1 MGPIAYVN
9 IAIGGMMAFA
19 ALHYFLM
26 WWWSR
31 RERVLLIF
39 SAYSTTVG
47 ITAVIII
54 GVMTADSVPSA
65 QVTLN
70 LRTTFALLT
79 YPLLLS
85 VVSEIAAIGS
95 DRIRTFATVACLS
108 VSALSALAVPIT
120 GTVIGVRPTQ
130 FPWGETLTILER
142 APGWPWAAP
151 VYALVFFIQAYVVHL
166 GWRTS
171 RRDRLAGA
179 VIMTTGVTAIVAT
192 IVPFLADVARLPLPY
207 TGTFQFAVWVPVL
220 SLLLSRESAHRDER
234 LAASQE
240 RYRTLIES
248 APDAIVVL
256 DLGAGG
262 FVEFNQKAVDMFGWP
277 ASELASKAPVD
288 VSPEFQPDGRRST
301 DAAASYIR
309 QAVEG
314 ATPFFEWRHRARDGR
329 EIPCEVRLVRL
340 PDPSRILI
348 RGSITD
354 ISQRVQLEAQ
364 LRQAQKMEAIGQLA
378 GGVAHDFNNL
388 LTVIEGYCGM
398 LLDNL
403 PPEDPLRSDVRAIA
417 DAGHRAASLTQRLL
431 AFSRRAVLT
440 PKVVDVNSIVRE
452 TEHILR
458 RLIGEDI
465 LLTVTLHP
473 TGGHVKVDPGHLGQ
487 VLINLA
493 LNARDALPAGGKL
506 TICTEQA
513 DRAGVVSADG
523 QDVAPGRYVRLVVSD
538 TGHGMSPD
546 VKAHI
551 FEPFFTTKGVGL
563 GTGLG
568 LAVVHGFVK
577 QSGGYIDVESEE
589 GQGTTFSIALPL
601 VDDIPV
607 VQQQAPTPIEM
618 IARGA
623 ETVLIVEDE
632 EAVRHLLAQGLRNY
646 GFTVMTARDGTEALH
661 LVRERAAKI
670 DLLVTDVV
678 MPNMSGRDLADR
690 LRTELAGLKVLF
702 MSGYTD
708 DTLLR
713 HGVYE
718 ARESFLQKPF
728 VLRTLAA
735 KARETLDR
743 N

>member
-1 MGPIAYVN
+1 MGPIIYINVA
-9 IAIGGMMAFA
+9 IAGMMAFA

-31 RERVLLIF
+31 RQRVLLIF
-39 SAYSTTVG
+39 SGYSAIVGLTTV
-47 ITAVIII
+47 VILS
-54 GVMTADSVPSA
+54 VMMVESVASA

-85 VVSEIAAIGS
+85 VVSEIAAIRPY
-95 DRIRTFATVACLS
+95 RILTFVTVACLV
-108 VSALSALAVPIT
+108 VSALSALGVPIN
-120 GTVIGVRPTQ
+120 GTVIGLRPTQ
-130 FPWGETLTILER
+130 FPWGETLTLVER
-142 APGWPWAAP
+142 DAGWSWAGP
-151 VYALVFFIQAYVVHL
+151 VYALIFFIQAYVIHV
-166 GWRTS
+166 GWQTS
-171 RRDRLAGA
+171 GRDRLAGI
-179 VIMTTGVTAIVAT
+179 VIMTTGTTAVFAT
-192 IVPFLADVARLPLPY
+192 MVPFLADVARMPLPY
-207 TGTFQFAVWVPVL
+207 IGTFQFALWVPVL

-234 LAASQE
+234 LASSQE
-240 RYRTLIES
+240 RYRALIES

-256 DLGAGG
+256 DLGAGR
-262 FVEFNQKAVDMFGWP
+262 FVEFNEKAVDMFGWP
-277 ASELASKAPVD
+277 ASELLSKSHID
-288 VSPEFQPDGRRST
+288 VSPEFQPDGRRSAE
-301 DAAASYIR
+301 AATGYIR
-309 QAVEG
+309 QAVDG
-314 ATPFFEWRHRARDGR
+314 GTPFFDWTHRARDGR
-329 EIPCEVRLVRL
+329 EIPCEVRLARL

-348 RGSITD
+348 RGSMTD
-354 ISQRVQLEAQ
+354 ISERLQLEAQ

-398 LLDNL
+398 LLDSL

-440 PKVVDVNSIVRE
+440 PKVVDVNDIVRE
-452 TEHILR
+452 TEHILG

-473 TGGHVKVDPGHLGQ
+473 GGGLVKVDPGHLGQ

-506 TICTEQA
+506 TIRTEQVDLGPA
-513 DRAGVVSADG
+513 VSADG

-551 FEPFFTTKGVGL
+551 FEPFFTTKGVGR

-577 QSGGYIDVESEE
+577 QSGGYIDVDSVE
-589 GQGTTFSIALPL
+589 GTGTTFSISLPL
-601 VDDIPV
+601 VDEAPV
-607 VQQQAPTPIEM
+607 VQPPASTDIV
-618 IARGA
+618 ARGV

-646 GFTVMTARDGTEALH
+646 GFTVMTARDGAEALH

-670 DLLVTDVV
+670 DLLATDVV
-678 MPNMSGRDLADR
+678 MPNMSGRELADR
-690 LRTELAGLKVLF
+690 LRSEFAGLKVLF

-728 VLRTLAA
+728 VLRSFAS
-735 KARETLDR
+735 KVRETLDR
-743 N
+743 S

>member
-1 MGPIAYVN
+1 MGALVYIN
-9 IAIGGMMAFA
+9 IALLGMTAFA

-31 RERVLLIF
+31 RERVLLILSLF
-39 SAYSTTVG
+39 SVVVGFTTAAIVG
-47 ITAVIII
+47 VL
-54 GVMTADSVPSA
+54 TADSIATA
-65 QVTLN
+65 QAMLD
-70 LRTTFALLT
+70 LRTTFAVLT
-79 YPLLLS
+79 YPLQMSL
-85 VVSEIAAIGS
+85 VSEIAGVRPR
-95 DRIRTFATVACLS
+95 RIWTFVTATCLAASVASTAGL
-108 VSALSALAVPIT
+108 PIN
-120 GTVIGVRPTQ
+120 GTVTAVHPTQ
-130 FPWGETLTILER
+130 FPWGETLTTLER
-142 APGWPWAAP
+142 APGWFGAVPIYMLAYF
-151 VYALVFFIQAYVVHL
+151 VQAYIVVV
-166 GWRTS
+166 GWQTT
-171 RRDRLAGA
+171 RRDKLAGV
-179 VIMTTGVTAIVAT
+179 VIMTTGIAAVIFTV
-192 IVPFLADVARLPLPY
+192 VPFLADVLQWPVPY
-207 TGTFQFAVWVPVL
+207 IGTLQYALWVPVL
-220 SLLLSRESAHRDER
+220 SLLLSRESARRDER

-240 RYRTLIES
+240 RYRALIDS

-256 DLGAGG
+256 DLGVGG

-277 ASELASKAPVD
+277 ASELASKTPID
-288 VSPEFQPDGRRST
+288 VSPELQPDGRRST
-301 DAAASYIR
+301 DAAVGYIR

-314 ATPFFEWRHRARDGR
+314 GTPFFEWTHRARDGR

-340 PDPSRILI
+340 ADPRRILI
-348 RGSITD
+348 RGSMTD
-354 ISQRVQLEAQ
+354 ISHRLQLEAQ

-403 PPEDPLRSDVRAIA
+403 ALDDPLRNDVRAIA

-440 PKVVDVNSIVRE
+440 PKVVDINDIVGE

-465 LLTVTLHP
+465 LLTVTLCP
-473 TGGHVKVDPGHLGQ
+473 GGGYIKVDPGHLGQ

-513 DRAGVVSADG
+513 DLGATVSADG
-523 QDVAPGRYVRLVVSD
+523 QDVAAGRYVRLVVSD
-538 TGHGMSPD
+538 TGHGMSAD
-546 VKAHI
+546 VKPHI
-551 FEPFFTTKGVGL
+551 FEPFFTTKGVGR

-577 QSGGYIDVESEE
+577 QSGGFIDVESEE
-589 GQGTTFSIALPL
+589 GRGTMFSISLPL
-601 VDDIPV
+601 VDRAPV
-607 VQQQAPTPIEM
+607 VQQPAAAEIA
-618 IARGA
+618 ARGA
-623 ETVLIVEDE
+623 ETVLLVEDE
-632 EAVRHLLAQGLRNY
+632 EAVRHLLAQGLSSY
-646 GFTVMTARDGTEALH
+646 GFTVMTARDGADALH
-661 LVRERAAKI
+661 LVRERAARI

-690 LRTELAGLKVLF
+690 LRTEIAGLKVLF

-728 VLRTLAA
+728 VIRALAS
-735 KARETLDR
+735 KVRETLDR
-743 N
+743 T

>member
-1 MGPIAYVN
+1 MGPIIYINV
-9 IAIGGMMAFA
+9 AITGMMAFA

-39 SAYSTTVG
+39 SLFSVVVGFST
-47 ITAVIII
+47 AAII
-54 GVMTADSVPSA
+54 GVLTADSVTAA
-65 QVTLN
+65 QTTLD
-70 LRTTFALLT
+70 LRTTFTILAF
-79 YPLLLS
+79 PLLVS
-85 VVSEIAAIGS
+85 IVSEIAAVRPG
-95 DRIRTFATVACLS
+95 RILTFVAVACVAVS
-108 VSALSALAVPIT
+108 VLSAFGVPIN
-120 GTVIGVRPTQ
+120 GTVTAVHQTRL
-130 FPWGETLTILER
+130 PWGETLAVVDRMGAL
-142 APGWPWAAP
+142 WAAP
-151 VYALVFFIQAYVVHL
+151 VYAVVMFVEAYVLFV
-166 GWRTS
+166 GWQATH
-171 RRDRLAGA
+171 RDRLVGTVIILTGVVA
-179 VIMTTGVTAIVAT
+179 VIAT
-192 IVPFLADVARLPLPY
+192 IVPLLADVARLPFPY
-207 TGTFQFAVWVPVL
+207 VGTLQFALWVPVL
-220 SLLLSRESAHRDER
+220 SLLLSREYAHRDDR
-234 LAASQE
+234 LAASEE
-240 RYRTLIES
+240 RYRILIES

-256 DLGAGG
+256 DLGAGR
-262 FVEFNQKAVDMFGWP
+262 FVDYNQKAVDMFGYTP
-277 ASELASKAPVD
+277 AELVTMTPVD
-288 VSPEFQPDGRRST
+288 VSPEFQPDGRRSV
-301 DAAASYIR
+301 DVAPMYLR
-309 QAVEG
+309 QAVDG
-314 ATPFFEWRHRARDGR
+314 KFPFFEWRHCARDGR

-348 RGSITD
+348 RGSMTD
-354 ISQRVQLEAQ
+354 ISHRLQLEAQ

-388 LTVIEGYCGM
+388 LTVIAGYCGM
-398 LLDNL
+398 LLDKL
-403 PPEDPLRSDVRAIA
+403 PADDPLRSDVRAIA

-431 AFSRRAVLT
+431 TFSRRAVLT
-440 PKVVDVNSIVRE
+440 PKIVDIDSVVRE
-452 TEHILR
+452 TDHILR

-465 LLTVTLHP
+465 LVTVTLDAG
-473 TGGHVKVDPGHLGQ
+473 GGHVKVDPGYLGQ

-493 LNARDALPAGGKL
+493 LNARDALPAGGRL
-506 TICTEQA
+506 TIRTEQA
-513 DRAGVVSADG
+513 ELGGHVSADG
-523 QDVAPGRYVRLVVSD
+523 QVVVPGRYVRLVVSD
-538 TGHGMSPD
+538 TGLGMSTD

-551 FEPFFTTKGVGL
+551 FEPFFTTKGVGR

-577 QSGGYIDVESEE
+577 QSGGYIDVDSEE
-589 GQGTTFSIALPL
+589 GKGTTFSISLPL
-601 VDDIPV
+601 IDEVPV
-607 VQQQAPTPIEM
+607 VPPQASTEIV
-618 IARGA
+618 ARGV

-661 LVRERAAKI
+661 MVRERAAKI

-690 LRTELAGLKVLF
+690 LRSEFTGLKVLF

-728 VLRTLAA
+728 VLRSFAS
-735 KARETLDR
+735 KVREALDR